1 MIAFNVTRGRRLA
14 EKVGKADQPASRA
27 RGLLGRD
34 GLEPGEGLWIVP
46 CAMIHTF
53 FMRFSLDVVFLD
65 KELRVVKAIEGLK
78 PWRLSPWVWGAHS
91 VLELAAGALGGQA
104 QPGDRVEMRP
114 S

>member
-1 MIAFNVTRGRRLA
+1 MIAFNVTRSRRLA
-14 EKVGKADQPASRA
+14 ANVEKADTPATRA

-34 GLEPGEGLWIVP
+34 GLKPEEGLWIVP

-65 KELRVVKAIEGLK
+65 KELRVVKAMEDLR
-78 PWRLSPWVWGAHS
+78 PWRLSPWVWKAHS
-91 VLELAAGALGGQA
+91 VLEFAAGTLRGEAR
-104 QPGDRVEMRP
+104 PGDRLELRE